1 MKAADFTL
9 VSIFFTLNSSKQ
21 DIVFIF
27 NLQNLMSVWFT
38 VSEKDWVT
46 AIALLWLNTAI
57 HIISNI
63 KITQWLPHLLS
74 MVVLKIHLREIIH

>member
-1 MKAADFTL
+1 MKAVDFTL

-46 AIALLWLNTAI
+46 AIALLLLNTAI

-63 KITQWLPHLLS
+63 KITQ
-74 MVVLKIHLREIIH
+74 